1 MATTLLIQIFKV
13 AIALSLCFIA
23 ITLRTPFLASLRN
36 EFFWVI
42 LVLGLGL
49 IAFEVFNFKQ
59 KSLKSKPIISFL
71 VVALCCSSLAIAI
84 TQQIQFNL
92 TKRHVLSQNAAQ
104 LEKLGQHFIVGY
116 RDLAE
121 VKTLVEKRAIAGVF
135 ITRRNINNKTFKEI
149 QEEISSLQNI
159 RASQGLPPLWV
170 ASDQEGG
177 IVSRLSPPLTQ
188 LPPLSKIVE
197 EEISDEQKKSEV
209 IQYAFKQGKELSAL
223 GINLNF
229 APVVDLNKGVVNP
242 QDKYSQIYR
251 RAISA
256 DKEVVASVA
265 LWYCNALGQTG
276 VRCTIKHFPGL
287 GRVEDD
293 THLASADLQT
303 SIAELAKDDWVPFRE
318 MMKSQAFTM
327 LGHAKL
333 TALDT
338 VNPVSFSHQVVTEL
352 IRNDWQHDGVLITDD
367 FSMQAVYGSKAGL
380 KAATVQAINVGVDLI
395 LIAYD
400 KDLYYPAMSALLK
413 AEESGKLDSA
423 LLERSRVRLEQ
434 NQKLLKSGT

>member
-13 AIALSLCFIA
+13 ATALSLCFLA
-23 ITLRTPFLASLRN
+23 TMLRTPFLASLRN

-49 IAFEVFNFKQ
+49 IAFEFFHFKQ

-92 TKRHVLSQNAAQ
+92 TKRHVLSQNPAQ

-121 VKTLVEKRAIAGVF
+121 VKTLVEKRAIAGIF
-135 ITRRNINNKTFKEI
+135 ITRRNINNKTFKKI

-159 RASQGLPPLWV
+159 RASQGLPSLWV

-197 EEISDEQKKSEV
+197 EETSDEQRKSEV

-265 LWYCNALGQTG
+265 LWYCNALAQTG

-287 GRVEDD
+287 GRVEND

-303 SIAELAKDDWVPFRE
+303 SVAELAKDDWVPFRE
-318 MMKSQAFTM
+318 VMKSQAFTM

-333 TALDT
+333 TVLDA
-338 VNPVSFSHQVVTEL
+338 VNPVSFSHQVITEL

-423 LLERSRVRLEQ
+423 LLARSRVRLEQ